1 MTYRVRFH
9 PLVEQD
15 LEAIAQWIIEY
26 AGSEVADGKIA
37 ELEQEIASSAR
48 TPHRGS
54 IRAEIAPGLR
64 AIAAGRRAVITFSV
78 DDDSKEVFIH
88 CVTYS
93 GGDWATRSR
102 ERIV

>member
-37 ELEQEIASSAR
+37 EKEQEIASLAR

-54 IRAEIAPGLR
+54 IPRRNRSRLAR
-64 AIAAGRRAVITFSV
+64 HSGR
-78 DDDSKEVFIH
+78 KK
-88 CVTYS
+88 
-93 GGDWATRSR
+93 GGDYVFSR
-102 ERIV
+102 RRCQGGSHSLCNLQRRRLGDT